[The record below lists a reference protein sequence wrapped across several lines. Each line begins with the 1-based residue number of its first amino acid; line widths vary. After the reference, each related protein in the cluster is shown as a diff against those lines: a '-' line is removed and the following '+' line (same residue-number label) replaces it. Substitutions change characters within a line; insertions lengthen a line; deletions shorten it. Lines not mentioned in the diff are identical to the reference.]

1 MELQRLVTL
10 VNSSQMIRGIG
21 HRICAGQP
29 VAGEP
34 PLHHADPEGLR
45 LREEGGHGLHH
56 PRLRPRS
63 LPVSAQGSLWQEN
76 RRFTMRI
83 LKDFGFGKREAMD
96 SIIRDSVL
104 DLCRFLEENQL
115 RPLDLGPRLNVA
127 VLNVIWKMTA
137 DKQFPHGDSRMQYFM
152 KSLMEVF
159 KDSSYIGNF
168 QWVPLLVYLWPPAL
182 RASRRID
189 RNAAAIAKIFSV
201 WFSLY
206 DGSTGGSND
215 YIDAYLTEMAQ
226 QKARGEINPNFSDRA
241 ASDHLRPVHRR
252 ERDDNKHHPLVRPV
266 SPLPSRNSGETP
278 GRSRQRGR
286 ARPTSFARRCET
298 TTNTIRW
305 CVLFLLCHPEIQEK
319 LQAEVDSVV
328 GPDRLPSLDDRDRMP
343 YMQAFIMEV
352 QRLANLLPFG
362 LPHFATEDIE
372 VAGHRFPK
380 GTSFLAN
387 VWSCHMDPKFWPDPE
402 KFDPGRFLNPDGSV
416 KTKVPSFL
424 PFLLGKRQ
432 CLGESLALMELFL
445 FLAIFMQKFTFRTT
459 TGHPHPKARQCLG
472 ESLALMELF
481 LFLAIFMQKFTF
493 RTTTGRPHPKAE
505 AVGGLIVNPPKPFQ
519 FLVEERKH

>member
-1 MELQRLVTL
+1 MKLDAIGKKYGDIFTIGVFHKELVILRNWELVRDIFGRLEASGRPETL
-10 VNSSQMIRGIG
+10 IARQVALGDMGI
-21 HRICAGQP
+21 
-29 VAGEP
+29 
-34 PLHHADPEGLR
+34 
-45 LREEGGHGLHH
+45 
-56 PRLRPRS
+56 
-63 LPVSAQGSLWQEN
+63 VSAQGSLWQEN

-182 RASRRID
+182 RASQRID
-189 RNAAAIAKIFSV
+189 RNAAAIAKIFSDELEEHKRNLP
-201 WFSLY
+201 S
-206 DGSTGGSND
+206 SGGSND

-226 QKARGEINPNFSDRA
+226 QKARGEVNPNFSEIELRVII
-241 ASDHLRPVHRR
+241 SDLFIAG
-252 ERDDNKHHPLVRPV
+252 
-266 SPLPSRNSGETP
+266 S
-278 GRSRQRGR
+278 
-286 ARPTSFARRCET
+286 ET

-328 GPDRLPSLDDRDRMP
+328 GPERLPSLDDRDRMY

-372 VAGHRFPK
+372 VTGLRFPK

-459 TGHPHPKARQCLG
+459 TG
-472 ESLALMELF
+472 
-481 LFLAIFMQKFTF
+481 
-493 RTTTGRPHPKAE
+493 RPHPKAE
-505 AVGGLIVNPPKPFQ
+505 AVGGLITGIGDDLGWKTS
-519 FLVEERKH
+519 